1 MDCLKRALCLVILL
15 ALVAASGCGPRE
27 SRAAR
32 PRLVLLYVPCS
43 LSRHYLG
50 PYNPAVRYTP
60 ALSAFAREATVF
72 LRHQTE
78 AGQSGPA
85 YASIFSGTQADRHGV
100 YRHPSWLRHEA
111 YLIAEAFNERG
122 YEPHYWNGHLMASA
136 DLNFAQGVRREHVH
150 ERPQDMSDPEGL
162 TANDAEFAAILD
174 RLTRD
179 RAYRA
184 FVQVNFT
191 LTHSPYT
198 EILPRA
204 IEEFRRGFPEEWP
217 DLSEAELALFR
228 RRYRRQQLRLQWD
241 FPALIRERKWTPAE
255 VRGLAL
261 TLEAHYK
268 ASVLL
273 LDTLFGR
280 LVASIRRAGLLDES
294 LIAFTA
300 DHGET
305 LYREHTLFKWTHGLQ
320 LTPDEIQVPLIVRT
334 PGPRGLAAY
343 PGVSRSIDVH
353 PTLAGLAG
361 FRVPNDQVD
370 GVDLSGAVLGR
381 VPAPALRGFSHTMP
395 LTPPLVE
402 GFRGW
407 FVSRFHPST
416 DVTLMWTAVRDGDT
430 YVRRCRGEDGRWR
443 TEAFDLA
450 GDPAAERDVFDPRNP
465 LHRELERELA
475 AYKGNLVAR
484 HPGHERQEPSE
495 DEARER
501 LRALGYIR

>member
-1 MDCLKRALCLVILL
+1 LLEAALCLVILL

-43 LSRHYLG
+43 LSRNYLG

-85 YASIFSGTQADRHGV
+85 YASIFSRTQADRHGV
-100 YRHPSWLRHEA
+100 YRHPSWRRHEA

-204 IEEFRRGFPEEWP
+204 IEELRRGFPEEWP

-241 FPALIRERKWTPAE
+241 FPVLIRERKWTPAE

-343 PGVSRSIDVH
+343 PGVSRSIDVY
-353 PTLAGLAG
+353 PTLAGLA
-361 FRVPNDQVD
+361 
-370 GVDLSGAVLGR
+370 
-381 VPAPALRGFSHTMP
+381 
-395 LTPPLVE
+395 

-484 HPGHERQEPSE
+484 HPGHERPQPSE